1 MEGLALNRIPLA
13 ELLRVG
19 ALSLVTLVVMGISW
33 QLASTAAAQRTQADL
48 SSRAEPAARGLPAA
62 ERFGGE
68 AARARQTVAGQ
79 MVVFSLGVPLTVV
92 DGALTIPLRVPR
104 AATVDEVLSL
114 AGVVLGPLDRVSIV
128 ARQDAAVASG
138 DVVQV
143 VRVTE
148 TATVLREAIPFAVT
162 TVADP
167 TLSVGRTVVTTAG
180 VAGLAEN
187 TYRVRTA
194 DQVVESR
201 TLIATT
207 QLETP
212 VAETRRVGTKPPPV
226 PSEIEA
232 IIRAAADT
240 WGADPTQL
248 LRVAYCESRYDPNAY
263 NASSGASG
271 LFQFLAT
278 TWAPNSV
285 RAGYAGA
292 SVFDPVANANTAAYM
307 FSRGQARQWQCK

>member
-33 QLASTAAAQRTQADL
+33 QLASMAAAQRTSADL
-48 SSRAEPAARGLPAA
+48 SSRAEPAGRGLPAA
-62 ERFGGE
+62 DRFGGE

-79 MVVFSLGVPLTVV
+79 MVVFSLGVPLTVA
-92 DGALTIPLRVPR
+92 DGTLIIPLRVPR

-114 AGVVLGPLDRVSIV
+114 AGVVLGPLDRVSIA

-148 TATVLREAIPFAVT
+148 ADTVLREAIPFAVT

-167 TLSVGRTVVTTAG
+167 TLPVGRTVVTTAG

-207 QLETP
+207 QLEAP
-212 VAETRRVGTKPPPV
+212 VAEMRRVGTKPPPV

-248 LRVAYCESRYDPNAY
+248 LRVAYCESRYNPNAY

-307 FSRGQARQWQCK
+307 FSRQQARQWQCK

>member
-1 MEGLALNRIPLA
+1 
-13 ELLRVG
+13 
-19 ALSLVTLVVMGISW
+19 MGISW
-33 QLASTAAAQRTQADL
+33 QLASMAAAQRTPADVFA
-48 SSRAEPAARGLPAA
+48 RVEPAARGMPVA
-62 ERFGGE
+62 ERVG
-68 AARARQTVAGQ
+68 ADASRARQTLAGQ

-104 AATVDEVLSL
+104 AATVDEALGM
-114 AGVVLGPLDRVSIV
+114 AGVVLGPLDRVSVV
-128 ARQDAAVASG
+128 ARLDAAVASG
-138 DVVQV
+138 DVIQV

-148 TATVLREAIPFAVT
+148 TDTTVREVVPFAVN

-167 TLSVGRTVVTTAG
+167 SLTVGRSVVTTAG

-187 TYRVRTA
+187 IYRVLTA

-207 QLETP
+207 QLATP
-212 VAETRRVGTKPPPV
+212 IDEVRRVGTKAPPV
-226 PSEIEA
+226 PSDIEA

-248 LRVAYCESRYDPNAY
+248 LRVAWCESRYNPNAY

-307 FSRGQARQWQCK
+307 FAHQQARQWACK